1 MIKNHCHYKK
11 PLVQIHSIFTIRIF
25 AWPDAIRLREKPTA
39 PTQIRFSEV
48 DTVRNAGSNLVTPS
62 PAELNKNNRVK
73 YLFACELPNALR
85 ARCTGVASHA
95 VRRWIIQR
103 FWME

>member
-1 MIKNHCHYKK
+1 M
-11 PLVQIHSIFTIRIF
+11 
-25 AWPDAIRLREKPTA
+25 
-39 PTQIRFSEV
+39 
-48 DTVRNAGSNLVTPS
+48 TPS